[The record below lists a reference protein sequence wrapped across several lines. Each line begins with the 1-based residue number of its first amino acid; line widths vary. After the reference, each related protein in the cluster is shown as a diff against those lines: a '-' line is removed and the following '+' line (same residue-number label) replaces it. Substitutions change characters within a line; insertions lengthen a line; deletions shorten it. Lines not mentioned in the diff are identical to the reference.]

1 MLPII
6 DDHAHLCPWGKRF
19 EAVRQ
24 FKNAGGTHLIISH
37 MPYESKPI
45 LRKED
50 WKDEYQIT
58 IDLAKEAEQR
68 TGVRCFCVIG
78 PYPVDL
84 IALAERHGLEK
95 GFRLMVAGVEAAVE
109 LIKEEQAIGL
119 GEVGRPH
126 FEVPENILTKS
137 NEIIRLCFERARDLG
152 CAVVIHSEQVDESNL
167 GWLSKLGQDV
177 GLKPQRIVKH
187 FCGKLKRDWLTG
199 GVSLSV
205 LASREN
211 VLSAIDQK
219 RDFMMETDYLDDP
232 TRPGAVLSLA
242 TVPRR
247 TKQLF
252 EEGILD
258 EKLWRKIH
266 IDMPMQSY
274 GIDTTL

>member
-6 DDHAHLCPWGKRF
+6 DDHAHLCPWGKRYA
-19 EAVRQ
+19 AVRQ

-45 LRKED
+45 LKKED

-58 IDLAKEAEQR
+58 IDLSKEAER
-68 TGVRCFCVIG
+68 ETGVRCFCVIG

-84 IALAERHGLEK
+84 IGLAEKHGLEV
-95 GFRLMVAGVEAAVE
+95 GVRLMIEGLDAAAE
-109 LIKEEQAIGL
+109 LIREQQAIGF

-126 FEVPENILTKS
+126 FEVSADILAKS
-137 NEIIRLCFERARDLG
+137 NEIIRLCFERAKDLG
-152 CAVVIHSEQVDESNL
+152 CAVVIHSERVDESNL
-167 GWLSKLGQDV
+167 GWLAQVGQDV
-177 GLKPQRIVKH
+177 GLRPERIVKH
-187 FCGKLKRDWLTG
+187 FCGKLELDWLTG

-211 VLSAIDQK
+211 VLSAIEQK
-219 RDFMMETDYLDDP
+219 RDFMMETDYLDDL
-232 TRPGAVLSLA
+232 TRPGAVLSLS
-242 TVPRR
+242 TVPKR

-252 EEGILD
+252 EEGIID

-266 IDMPMQSY
+266 IDMPKQSY